1 MDDQRILRTRNAC
14 ARASTL
20 LALLIPVSFAAA
32 NTCVEPPSGLVSW
45 WPGDGHADD
54 IAGGNHGTRRNGAT
68 FANGMVEQA
77 FRFDGVDDFVS
88 VPHSASQNIRE
99 ALTIDAWVMK
109 KGRCRPLNC
118 IVLMKEDVPAPGE
131 NDLRYGLLIF
141 DEGGIAPGRAS
152 LSLNTGIWEDV
163 AISNTVLQNN
173 IWYHVAGTYDGRTAK
188 IYVNGILEN
197 SVEKAGPVLSST
209 GGAIKIGHESAAAE
223 DPDGGEFFNGLID
236 EVELHNRAL
245 SAEEIA
251 SLFDAGGA
259 GKCKELRRHH
269 KVVTLRPL
277 PSEHGVDEAGFPT
290 FSGFGTAVAI
300 RNGTAFVGIT
310 NAIGGSRV
318 AVYTQTATGWVRT
331 ATLTVPDAPVF
342 GSNGFGRAI
351 VFRDGLAVIAS
362 STFLHVFR
370 RIDGVWTDVQKL
382 APPNGGTGALWQ
394 ISAMRFENGI
404 LLVGSNPS
412 FRESVVYVYQLAANG
427 KLVQRATLRA
437 PDSSVVGFGS
447 AVAVAGNVAVVGA
460 RGAAYLFRRRSDGT
474 WVRSQK
480 LVGAD
485 TSPVA
490 SFGGAVAIDRD
501 MILVGAPDHECV
513 DNEKVRGDFC
523 ATAGGGPFGPAGA
536 GGAVYGFVPVAG
548 QYVQAFK
555 LRPQPVE
562 HANYFAFGRRIAM
575 MGNHIVIDAAAQSS
589 PADSQT
595 DIGAR
600 ADGLTFTYRRDGSTV
615 TTRARGVTSGYVA
628 SDSIGLA
635 NNWLLVGTPFDRH
648 TQCQSELLSCFGE
661 ASIFDLNR
669 FER

>member
-14 ARASTL
+14 ARTVTL
-20 LALLIPVSFAAA
+20 FALLFPVSFAAA
-32 NTCVEPPSGLVSW
+32 HTCVEPPSGLVSW

-54 IAGGNHGTRRNGAT
+54 IVGDHHGRLRNGAN
-68 FANGMVEQA
+68 FANGMVGQA
-77 FRFDGVDDFVS
+77 FSFDGVDDFVS
-88 VPHSASQNIRE
+88 VPHKAQQNIRA

-109 KGRCRPLNC
+109 KGPCQRLNC

-131 NDLRYGLLIF
+131 SDLRYGLLIF
-141 DEGGIAPGRAS
+141 DEGGVAPGRVS
-152 LSLNTGIWEDV
+152 LSLNTAIWEDV
-163 AISNTVLQNN
+163 VISNTVLQDN

-197 SVEKAGPVLSST
+197 SVEKSGPVLPST
-209 GGAIKIGHESAAAE
+209 GGAIKIGQESAAGE
-223 DPDGGEFFNGLID
+223 DPEFFNGLID
-236 EVELHNRAL
+236 EVELYKRAL

-251 SLFDAGGA
+251 TLFDAGGA
-259 GKCKELRRHH
+259 GKCKELRRHR

-277 PSEHGVDEAGFPT
+277 PLEHGVDEGGLPT
-290 FSGFGTAVAI
+290 FSGFGTAAAI

-310 NAIGGSRV
+310 EAIGGSRV
-318 AVYTQTATGWVRT
+318 AVYSQTATGTGWGRT
-331 ATLTVPDAPVF
+331 ATLTVPDAPVS
-342 GSNGFGRAI
+342 GENGFGRAI
-351 VFRDGLAVIAS
+351 AFRDGLAVIAS
-362 STFLHVFR
+362 FTFLHVFR

-382 APPNGGTGALWQ
+382 ARPNGGTDAFWR

-404 LLVGSNPS
+404 LLVGSRHP
-412 FRESVVYVYQLAANG
+412 FREGVVYVYELAANG

-437 PDSSVVGFGS
+437 PDSSRGEFGS
-447 AVAVAGNVAVVGA
+447 DVAVAGNVAVVGT
-460 RGAAYLFRRRSDGT
+460 RGAAYLFRRRSDGA
-474 WVRSQK
+474 WVNMQK

-485 TSPVA
+485 TSPVE

-501 MILVGAPDHECV
+501 MIIVGAPGHECV
-513 DNEKVRGDFC
+513 EREEWEGGFC
-523 ATAGGGPFGPAGA
+523 DPSGGGPTGPAGA
-536 GGAVYGFVPVAG
+536 GGAAYAFVPVAG
-548 QYVQAFK
+548 RYVQAFK
-555 LRPQPVE
+555 LRPQPDE
-562 HANYFAFGRRIAM
+562 HANYFAFGRRIVM

-589 PADSQT
+589 PADSQI

-615 TTRARGVTSGYVA
+615 ATRARGVTSGYVA

-635 NNWLLVGTPFDRH
+635 NNWLLVGTPFDSNN
-648 TQCQSELLSCFGE
+648 QCQSERLRCLGE

>member
-1 MDDQRILRTRNAC
+1 MNNPSDMFKEALGMGVV
-14 ARASTL
+14 L
-20 LALLIPVSFAAA
+20 LALCFSVSFAAA
-32 NTCVEPPSGLVSW
+32 HTCVEPPSGLVRW
-45 WPGDGHADD
+45 WPGDGDADD
-54 IAGGNHGTRRNGAT
+54 IVGANHGTLQNGAT
-68 FANGMVEQA
+68 FANGVVGQA
-77 FRFDGVDDFVS
+77 FSFDGVDDFVS
-88 VPHSASQNIRE
+88 VPHEAQQNIRE

-109 KGRCRPLNC
+109 KGPCQRLNC
-118 IVLMKEDVPAPGE
+118 IVLIKEDVPAPGE

-141 DEGGIAPGRAS
+141 DEGGVAPGRVS
-152 LSLNTGIWEDV
+152 LSLNTAIWEDV
-163 AISNTVLQNN
+163 VISNTVLQDNV
-173 IWYHVAGTYDGRTAK
+173 WYHVAGTYDGNIAK

-197 SVEKAGPVLSST
+197 SVEKSGPVLPST
-209 GGAIKIGHESAAAE
+209 GGAIKIGQESAVE
-223 DPDGGEFFNGLID
+223 DPDGPEFFNGLID
-236 EVELHNRAL
+236 EVELYNRAL

-251 SLFDAGGA
+251 TLFDAGGA

-300 RNGTAFVGIT
+300 RNGTAFVGIPQ
-310 NAIGGSRV
+310 AVGGSRV
-318 AVYTQTATGWVRT
+318 AVYSQTASGTGWVRT
-331 ATLTVPDAPVF
+331 ATLTVPDAPLF
-342 GSNGFGRAI
+342 GENGFGRTI

-362 STFLHVFR
+362 HTFLHVFR
-370 RIDGVWTDVQKL
+370 RINGVWTDVQKL
-382 APPNGGTGALWQ
+382 APPNGGPGAVWA

-404 LLVGSNPS
+404 LLVGSNS
-412 FRESVVYVYQLAANG
+412 HLHESVVYLYELAANR

-437 PDSSVVGFGS
+437 PDSSVGGFGS
-447 AVAVAGNVAVVGA
+447 DVAVAGNVAVVGA
-460 RGAAYLFRRRSDGT
+460 RGAAYLFRRRSDGA
-474 WVRSQK
+474 WVRIQK

-485 TSPVA
+485 SSPVG

-501 MILVGAPDHECV
+501 MIIVGAPDHECV
-513 DNEKVRGDFC
+513 DNEEVRGDFC

-555 LRPQPVE
+555 LRPQADE

-575 MGNHIVIDAAAQSS
+575 MGNHIVIDAAEQSR

-595 DIGAR
+595 DVGAR
-600 ADGLTFTYRRDGSTV
+600 PDGLTFTYRRDGSTV

-635 NNWLLVGTPFDRH
+635 NNWLLVGTPRDRH
-648 TQCQSELLSCFGE
+648 DRCQSELLSCFGE